1 MDQEER
7 AATAARI
14 QALVTELRQSSVG
27 ERLRDPAFRQRHV
40 VEALLHNPDP
50 VMREIGAQV
59 RDGHIRLSDIQ
70 RVAAYRE
77 AFANAAQEAAQR
89 LDPKETAKQLEEL
102 AARTRK
108 SEPDQWNRR

>member
-14 QALVTELRQSSVG
+14 QALVTELHHSPVG

-50 VMREIGAQV
+50 VMREIGEQV
-59 RDGHIRLSDIQ
+59 RDGHMRLSEIQ
-70 RVAAYRE
+70 RVPAYRD
-77 AFANAAQEAAQR
+77 AFANAAQQAAQR
-89 LDPKETAKQLEEL
+89 LDPKEIAKQLEQL
-102 AARTRK
+102 ATRTRG
-108 SEPDQWNRR
+108 EPEQRDRR